1 MCFAEF
7 FCFFVGK
14 LRVCVIYFNKQ
25 GAFIMSKSNKKISL
39 AYKIVFA
46 LTIAFF
52 LLYFVMFLVFGLSA
66 TKVNDADIKGGLG
79 DVFKYHFSGIKGLFS
94 FNFHQA
100 SNIIYFSL
108 SGFLYFFILIT
119 VIYIAVGVLLIVK
132 RKRLILIPGMVASL
146 LVLFVFIMVAT
157 GTPKYWYIINKRAPF
172 DNNNSL
178 MGPTFGLLV
187 FSVFYTLSAY
197 VLYFYSAFLAIKNPA
212 ISESENKEEEKQDT
226 PEEVAKKEAPKAE
239 EVPAQETVKQEES
252 PVDEKPIN
260 DDEPVLFEE
269 VKDDEE
275 SEKSDK
281 ENKEDLKTMLM
292 ELVRDVVRDEIA
304 RNNAYQGR
312 PNNQNP
318 TGYGSPLIVQYFN
331 TMPSEAPQPA
341 PQPVK
346 QENKSQPQPEVKK
359 EVKVSVPASTSQPAE
374 EKKPII
380 RIPFV
385 ERMLSADKEMQNNY
399 NELKNEILSYGVNSR
414 VSNSGDT
421 FRLHRKTYIKITI
434 AGLSLKLYFALNP
447 DDYKDSSLPIQ
458 NAGHKGIYEEIP
470 LVFKVKSGL
479 SMRRCKQLIQDVFDK
494 NGFEQGEV
502 GNINWVED
510 LKNSPNDDD
519 DD

>member
-1 MCFAEF
+1 
-7 FCFFVGK
+7 
-14 LRVCVIYFNKQ
+14 
-25 GAFIMSKSNKKISL
+25 MSKSNKKISL

-52 LLYFVMFLVFGLSA
+52 LLYFVMFLIFGLSA

-108 SGFLYFFILIT
+108 SGFLYFFILVT
-119 VIYIAVGVLLIVK
+119 AIYIAVGIMLIVK

-157 GTPKYWYIINKRAPF
+157 GTPKYWYIINKRSPF
-172 DNNNSL
+172 DSNNSL
-178 MGPTFGLLV
+178 MGPTFGLLL
-187 FSVFYTLSAY
+187 FSVFYVLSAY
-197 VLYFYSAFLAIKNPA
+197 VLYFYSAFLAIKNPV
-212 ISESENKEEEKQDT
+212 ISEAENKEEEKQEA
-226 PEEVAKKEAPKAE
+226 PEEKAAEEAPKAE
-239 EVPAQETVKQEES
+239 EIPAQETVKKEEA
-252 PVDEKPIN
+252 PVEEQPIN

-275 SEKSDK
+275 SEKTNK
-281 ENKEDLKTMLM
+281 ENKEDLKSMLM

-304 RNNAYQGR
+304 RNNAYQAR

-318 TGYGSPLIVQYFN
+318 NGYGSPLIVQYFN
-331 TMPSEAPQPA
+331 TMPSDMPQPA
-341 PQPVK
+341 PQPAKPVVKEQPKPEAK
-346 QENKSQPQPEVKK
+346 QEA
-359 EVKVSVPASTSQPAE
+359 KVSAPAPAPQE
-374 EKKPII
+374 GAEKNPII
-380 RIPFV
+380 RIPFT
-385 ERMLSADKEMQNNY
+385 ERMLGADKEMKDNY

-421 FRLHRKTYIKITI
+421 FRLHRKTYVKITI

-447 DDYKDSSLPIQ
+447 DDYKDSTLPVQ
-458 NAGHKGIYEEIP
+458 NAGHKGIYAEIP

-479 SMRRCKQLIQDVFDK
+479 SMRRCKQLIQDVFEK

-510 LKNSPNDDD
+510 LKNSPNDDED
-519 DD
+519 

>member
-1 MCFAEF
+1 
-7 FCFFVGK
+7 
-14 LRVCVIYFNKQ
+14 
-25 GAFIMSKSNKKISL
+25 MSKSTKKLSL
-39 AYKIVFA
+39 GFKIVFA
-46 LTIAFF
+46 VTIAFF
-52 LLYFVMFLVFGLSA
+52 LLYAVMFVVFGLSA
-66 TKVNDADIKGGLG
+66 SKVNDADLKGGLG
-79 DVFKYHFSGIKGLFS
+79 DIFKYHFSDIKGLFS
-94 FNFHQA
+94 FNFHSA

-108 SGFLYFFILIT
+108 SGLLYFFIFISVLYL
-119 VIYIAVGVLLIVK
+119 VVGIILIVK
-132 RKRLILIPGMVASL
+132 RKRLVLIPGIIASL
-146 LVLFVFIMVAT
+146 VVVFVFIMVAT
-157 GTPKYWYIINKRAPF
+157 GTPKYWYIINQRAPF
-172 DNNNSL
+172 DNDNSL
-178 MGPTFGLLV
+178 MGPTFGLLAFAV
-187 FSVFYTLSAY
+187 LYGLAAY
-197 VLYFYSAFLAIKNPA
+197 VLYFYSVFIAVKNPA
-212 ISESENKEEEKQDT
+212 VQEAEEKAEEVKEE
-226 PEEVAKKEAPKAE
+226 PIEEPVEFVEEQPKAE
-239 EVPAQETVKQEES
+239 EAPVQETVKQPAPAVE
-252 PVDEKPIN
+252 EKPIVN

-269 VKDDEE
+269 VKVEEDEDKKPQE
-275 SEKSDK
+275 S
-281 ENKEDLKTMLM
+281 KEDLKSVLA
-292 ELVRDVVRDEIA
+292 ELVRDIVRDEIA
-304 RNNAYQGR
+304 RNNAYNTR

-318 TGYGSPLIVQYFN
+318 QGFGGPLIVQYFN
-331 TMPSEAPQPA
+331 TMPCETAQPA

-346 QENKSQPQPEVKK
+346 QEVKEQPQPEVKK
-359 EVKVSVPASTSQPAE
+359 EAVKQEVKVSAPAPQPVE

-380 RIPFV
+380 RIPFT
-385 ERMLSADKEMQNNY
+385 ERMLSADKEMQDNY

-447 DDYKDSSLPIQ
+447 DDYKDSTLPIQ